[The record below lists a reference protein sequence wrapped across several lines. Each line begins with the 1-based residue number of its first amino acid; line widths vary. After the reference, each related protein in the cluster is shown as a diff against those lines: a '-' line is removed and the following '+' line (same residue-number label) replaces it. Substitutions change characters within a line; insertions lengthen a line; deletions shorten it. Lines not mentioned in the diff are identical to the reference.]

1 MSRTFGTVRFD
12 RRSRS
17 WIMEKVEPQVVTRL
31 KRVFA
36 RVPEAQGDRFRF
48 QDEPGVCADLDWF
61 LLRYPLVISPA
72 DAKLLKTRRRD
83 YETHQADL
91 DRVLMPDWSPPG
103 VIGLKPDVVIRRYQ
117 QQAIALLS
125 KAKGLLLGDG
135 VGLGK
140 TYTSIGFL
148 ASTPDA
154 LPAAIVMDANL
165 TRQWKSRIESIS
177 NLRVH
182 EIKGTTPYSLPPAD
196 VYLFRYS
203 NVRGWASV
211 FVTGFF
217 KAVIYDEI
225 QALRN
230 GVETSKGQACKSLSD
245 NVLYRMGLSAT
256 PVANFGI
263 EAYRILGFLFTGA
276 HPLGTRDEFVRE
288 WCAGDEKRV
297 RNPDALGAF
306 LRERHLMLRR
316 SKADVASE
324 IVRSADEQVNRVI
337 KEIAYDDA
345 AERAVEDMARTL
357 AIRSVSGSFVERGQA
372 ARDLDILLRQATG
385 VAKAKGVADFVRILL
400 DSGLKVVLAGYHRQ
414 VYEIWKKEFADI
426 KYVMYTGSESVSQ
439 KNKSEDAFV
448 NGDAQLFM
456 ISLRSGAGLDSLQA
470 VCHTLVIGELDW
482 SPIWHRQLEGRLDR
496 EGQTAPFV
504 DSYYLTADGGSD
516 PAITEILG
524 LKSAQ
529 ARGIES
535 PYSAIETVQSD
546 ESRLHAMAKDWLAR
560 RGIDVAKAA
569 QEVRKSTREQEL
581 ELA

>member
-1 MSRTFGTVRFD
+1 MKRTFGKIAFD
-12 RRSRS
+12 RDTRS
-17 WIMEKVEPQVVTRL
+17 WIMERVEPQVVAKL

-48 QDEPGVCADLDWF
+48 QDEAGVCADIDWF
-61 LLRYPLVISPA
+61 LSRYPLAISPA
-72 DAKLLKTRRRD
+72 DAKLLKTRRLD
-83 YETHQADL
+83 YETYQADL
-91 DRVLMPDWSPPG
+91 DRVLMPNWSPPG
-103 VIGLKPDVVIRRYQ
+103 VIGLQPGVVIRRYQ
-117 QQAIALLS
+117 QQAIALLQ

-154 LPAAIVMDANL
+154 LPAAVVMDANL

-182 EIKGTTPYSLPPAD
+182 EIKGTVPYSLPPAD

-230 GVETSKGQACKSLSD
+230 GFETSKGVACKALSE
-245 NVLYRMGLSAT
+245 NVRYRMGLSAT
-256 PVANFGI
+256 PVANYGI
-263 EAYRILGFLFTGA
+263 EAYRILAFLFIGE

-324 IVRSADEQVNRVI
+324 IVRSADDLVNRVV
-337 KEIAYDDA
+337 KEIAYDVS
-345 AERAVEDMARTL
+345 AEREVEDMARTL

-496 EGQTAPFV
+496 EGQTAEYV

-569 QEVRKSTREQEL
+569 QEVRKSARQQEL